1 MNNPLQNVRIL
12 AIDDDND
19 TREML
24 RYILEQAGGE
34 VTAVESVKEALESFQ
49 NSPPDVIV
57 SDIGMPE
64 YNGYALISLIRASD
78 ERLGRKTP
86 AIALTAYTSPADE
99 KTALASGFQKY
110 IGKPFGPREL
120 IESIRALLPA
130 KAGERT

>member
-1 MNNPLQNVRIL
+1 MNHPLRNVRIL
-12 AIDDDND
+12 AVDDDND

-24 RYILEQAGGE
+24 RYILQQAGGE

-49 NSPPDVIV
+49 TSPPDVVV

-64 YNGYALISLIRASD
+64 FNGYALISLIRESD
-78 ERLGRKTP
+78 EKTGRNTP

-110 IGKPFGPREL
+110 IGKPFGPADL
-120 IESIRALLPA
+120 IESIRSLVI
-130 KAGERT
+130 R

>member
-1 MNNPLQNVRIL
+1 MNHPLRNVRIL
-12 AIDDDND
+12 AVDDDND

-24 RYILEQAGGE
+24 RYILQQAGGE

-49 NSPPDVIV
+49 TSPPDVVV

-64 YNGYALISLIRASD
+64 FNGYALISLIRESD
-78 ERLGRKTP
+78 QKTGRNTP

-110 IGKPFGPREL
+110 IGKPFGPADL
-120 IESIRALLPA
+120 IESIRSLVT
-130 KAGERT
+130 K

>member
-1 MNNPLQNVRIL
+1 MSHPLRNVRIL
-12 AIDDDND
+12 AVDDDND

-24 RYILEQAGGE
+24 RYILQQAGGE
-34 VTAVESVKEALESFQ
+34 VTAVQSVKEALESFQ
-49 NSPPDVIV
+49 TSPPDVIV

-78 ERLGRKTP
+78 ERMGRKTP

-110 IGKPFGPREL
+110 IGKPFGPAEL
-120 IESIRALLPA
+120 IDSIRNLVV
-130 KAGERT
+130 R